1 MDNEEQNEYDISLSE
16 AELQLVIYAVSQ
28 FYAAKGDAAIGN
40 HQADLVLNAFR
51 KIRKAF
57 IDKNYTCLF
66 VDIQGI
72 LDGEDQRLKS

>member
-1 MDNEEQNEYDISLSE
+1 MDDEEQNEYDISLTE
-16 AELQLVIYAVSQ
+16 TELQLIIYAVSE
-28 FYAAKGDAAIGN
+28 FYVAKGEGVIGN